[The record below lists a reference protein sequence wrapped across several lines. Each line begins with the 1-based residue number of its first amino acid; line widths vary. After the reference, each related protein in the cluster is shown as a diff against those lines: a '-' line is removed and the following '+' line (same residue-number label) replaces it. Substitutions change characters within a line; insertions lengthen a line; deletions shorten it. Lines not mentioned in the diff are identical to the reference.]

1 MINQML
7 NQIPK
12 LDEMLDPKQMS
23 RLVEENPLLKNNP
36 LLKMMDQNNLLK
48 QMTDLQQTAIN
59 SSFNAM
65 EVVQGRLEKV
75 MRMFWDQTTWN
86 SERMGNVFLDWTK
99 AYQDGCEAA
108 QRTLETQMN
117 QLGCVMVKPV
127 K

>member
-1 MINQML
+1 ML

-65 EVVQGRLEKV
+65 EVMQGRLEKV

-86 SERMGNVFLDWTK
+86 SERMGSVFLDWTK
-99 AYQDGCEAA
+99 AYEDGCQAA
-108 QRTLETQMN
+108 QRTMEGQMN
-117 QLGCVMVKPV
+117 QLGCPVVVKPV

>member
-1 MINQML
+1 
-7 NQIPK
+7 
-12 LDEMLDPKQMS
+12 MLDPKQMNK
-23 RLVEENPLLKNNP
+23 LLEGNPLLKDNP
-36 LLKMMDQNNLLK
+36 LLKMMDQNELLQ

-65 EVVQGRLEKV
+65 EVMQGRLEKV

-86 SERMGNVFLDWTK
+86 SERMGSVLLDWTK

-108 QRTLETQMN
+108 QRALETQMN
-117 QLGCVMVKPV
+117 QLGCVMVKPT